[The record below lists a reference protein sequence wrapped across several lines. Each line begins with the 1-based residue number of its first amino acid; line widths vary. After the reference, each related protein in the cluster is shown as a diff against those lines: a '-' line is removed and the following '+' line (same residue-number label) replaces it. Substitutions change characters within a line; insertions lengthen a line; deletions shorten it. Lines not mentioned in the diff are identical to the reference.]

1 MSDHD
6 EFMQSPQDRGGDDA
20 GGALMSLSAIIGRI
34 EETVEAETAAIRT
47 DLRFDI
53 KASNARKSRY
63 LYELNKVISGAG
75 SALAGEEHREG
86 IIRLREKLAAN
97 EAAILAHLNAVSE
110 VAALM
115 QEAIER
121 AEADGTY
128 SASEFGRTASPA

>member
-1 MSDHD
+1 MH
-6 EFMQSPQDRGGDDA
+6 SPQDEGDDDA
-20 GGALMSLSAIIGRI
+20 GGAIMSLSAIIGRI

-47 DLRFDI
+47 DPRFDI
-53 KASNARKSRY
+53 RASNARKSRY
-63 LYELNKVISGAG
+63 LYELNKVISGVG
-75 SALAGEEHREG
+75 DTLAGDTNREG

-97 EAAILAHLNAVSE
+97 EAALLAHLNAVSE

-128 SASEFGRTASPA
+128 SANEFGRIASPA